1 MQLNLQKKKRYLK
14 LQEALKKNIQKRKKF
29 IKKNIKEKRI

>member
-14 LQEALKKNIQKRKKF
+14 LQEALKKNIQKRKRF

>member
-1 MQLNLQKKKRYLK
+1 MQFNFQKTKRYLK

-29 IKKNIKEKRI
+29 IKKNIKEKNI